1 MNASN
6 VKTQT
11 KTYQIFDEAKEE
23 LWNIR
28 NEGGMIDIVK
38 TIRNAWSWRGIEP
51 TEVIAINSFGNVI
64 VQDDA
69 GEIWRI
75 CPEELE
81 ATKIASSRSAYELLR
96 GDQDFVLDWEMELP
110 RLEAEA
116 LLGEPGSGRCYC
128 FKIPATLGGKYAGD
142 NFGIISIDELV
153 SASGNMAF
161 QIKDIPDGE
170 KVRIIAKKSN

>member
-1 MNASN
+1 MS
-6 VKTQT
+6 
-11 KTYQIFDEAKEE
+11 D
-23 LWNIR
+23 L
-28 NEGGMIDIVK
+28 VK
-38 TIRNAWSWRGIEP
+38 TIREAWGWCGIEP

-64 VQDDA
+64 VQDDV

-81 ATKIASSRSAYELLR
+81 ATKIASSRSAYELRR
-96 GDQDFVLDWEMELP
+96 GNQDFALDWEMEVP

-116 LLGEPGSGRCYC
+116 LLGEPGKGRCYC
-128 FKIPATLGGKYAGD
+128 FKIPAILGGRYAGD
-142 NFGIISIDELV
+142 NFGTISIVELL

-170 KVRIIAKKSN
+170 KVRIIAKKSS